1 MSRRILPTATAR
13 RSAIVLWQAIAR
25 RRGLLALTLL
35 FNVAAST
42 AAVAAPLL
50 LGRIVDA
57 VSTGGS
63 TARGTVFALTAGL
76 VAAALAAGVLL
87 GFARRFTEQLGV
99 TVAAELRE
107 DVLEHALQLDP
118 HVLEAAGSGDVTS
131 RVTEDVEQINAS
143 VGLLARVV
151 MALVTVAVT
160 AAGLLSLD
168 WRLALAF
175 AAVFPV
181 HWIGI
186 RFVLPVLAPRFA
198 TERRAAAVRT
208 QEILT
213 TLDGAA
219 TIRAYA
225 MAPHRLR
232 IVETASLDT
241 NEKRLT
247 ALRASLTFDNLMN
260 YAEAVGFTAI
270 LTAGFF
276 LVRADIVTV
285 GAVTAAALLFHRL
298 FGPLGVLFMSFANVL
313 RAAAALTRL
322 VGVADLPLPAPSDR
336 PFALPL
342 GVTVAGL
349 SHHYPDGPEVLH
361 DVSVSIPAGH
371 SLAVVG
377 ESGAGKTTLAA
388 LVGGVFPASSG
399 AIALGEDAVDGLD
412 PRAVRRRVAVVTQ
425 EVHTFAGPLA
435 EDLRLAKPD
444 AANDDLVHALR
455 AVGAHDWVL
464 ALPDGLETRVG
475 VGGHPLT
482 VDQAQQLALA
492 RIVLVAPPIVVL
504 DEATA
509 EAGSAGARALE
520 RSADAVTAGRTAVV
534 VAHRLTQA
542 RSCDAIAVMAG
553 GRIVELGTHDELVR
567 AGGYYAELWAAWS
580 A

>member
-13 RSAIVLWQAIAR
+13 RSAAVLWQAIAR
-25 RRGLLALTLL
+25 HPGILALTLL
-35 FNVAAST
+35 LNVAAST

-50 LGRIVDA
+50 LGRIIDA
-57 VSTGGS
+57 VTTGGP
-63 TARGTVFALTAGL
+63 TARGTVLALTAGL
-76 VAAALAAGVLL
+76 VGAALAAGVLL

-99 TVAAELRE
+99 TVAAGLRE

-131 RVTEDVEQINAS
+131 RVTEDVEQINS
-143 VGLLARVV
+143 SISLMARVV
-151 MALVTVAVT
+151 MALITVAVT
-160 AAGLLSLD
+160 AVGLLTLD
-168 WRLALAF
+168 WRLACAF

-198 TERRAAAVRT
+198 AERQSAAVRT

-219 TIRAYA
+219 TVRAYA
-225 MAPHRLR
+225 MVPRR
-232 IVETASLDT
+232 VGIVEEASLDT
-241 NEKRLT
+241 NRKRLT

-322 VGVADLPLPAPSDR
+322 VGVADLPLPTPSDR
-336 PFALPL
+336 PFSPPL
-342 GVTVAGL
+342 GVVVDRL
-349 SHHYPDGPEVLH
+349 SHHYPDGPTVLH
-361 DVSVSIPAGH
+361 DVSVAVPPGS

-388 LVGGVFPASSG
+388 LIGGVFPAAAGQILLG
-399 AIALGEDAVDGLD
+399 ADAVDDLD
-412 PRAVRRRVAVVTQ
+412 PRSVRRRVAVVTQ
-425 EVHTFAGPLA
+425 EVHTFAGTLA
-435 EDLRLAKPD
+435 DDLRLARSEATD
-444 AANDDLVHALR
+444 DDLAAALR
-455 AVGAHDWVL
+455 AVGALDWVS
-464 ALPDGLETRVG
+464 ALPEGLGTRVG
-475 VGGHPLT
+475 TGGHPLT

-492 RIVLVAPPIVVL
+492 RIVLVAPPVVVL

-520 RSADAVTAGRTAVV
+520 RSAEAVTAARTAIV

-542 RSCDAIAVMAG
+542 RACDVIAVMSG
-553 GRIVELGTHDELVR
+553 GRIVELGTHDDLVAAR
-567 AGGYYAELWAAWS
+567 GHYAELWAAWS